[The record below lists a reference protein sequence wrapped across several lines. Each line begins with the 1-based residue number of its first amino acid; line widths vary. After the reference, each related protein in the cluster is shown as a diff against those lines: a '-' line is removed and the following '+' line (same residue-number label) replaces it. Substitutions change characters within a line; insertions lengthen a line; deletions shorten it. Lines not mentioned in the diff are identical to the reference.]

1 MPKKIEI
8 SHRTIIFTV
17 FFLLFL
23 WLLYFLRGVLVI
35 LFFSVILMAAFNPLV
50 DRLQR
55 WKIPRSLSIIVIY
68 LLIFCAFGFAVAGV
82 VPPLV
87 DQTQTLISR
96 FPSYLQSLRWTG
108 FDEKIIYNQLNQL
121 TEKLGVISGGVIKV
135 FVNIFQNL
143 INVVVLIIISFYLL
157 LQRKNLDQYLLKFL
171 GENGQKIGTRIV
183 DKIEKRLGGWVR
195 AIVLLMIIVGLL
207 DYIGL
212 RLLGIE
218 FALPLAIFA
227 GMMEIVP
234 TIGPFIATVL
244 AIIAGLTVSP
254 LTALAVGALFF
265 LVQQLE
271 NSLIVP
277 KLMEREIGL
286 NPVITIVALIAGIK
300 LGGVTGAVLAIP
312 VVLLIEIIFTE
323 VTASERFK
331 KI

>member
-23 WLLYFLRGVLVI
+23 WLLYFLRGVLI
-35 LFFSVILMAAFNPLV
+35 IFFFSVILMAAFNPLV

-55 WKIPRSLSIIVIY
+55 WRIPRALSIILIY
-68 LLIFCAFGFAVAGV
+68 ILIFGAFGFAIAGV
-82 VPPLV
+82 IPPLV
-87 DQTQTLISR
+87 DQTQSLVSR

-108 FDEKIIYNQLNQL
+108 FDENLLYNQLNQF
-121 TEKLGVISGGVIKV
+121 TEKLGVISGGVIKI
-135 FVNIFQNL
+135 FVNVFQNVVD
-143 INVVVLIIISFYLL
+143 VVVLIVISFYLL
-157 LQRKNLDQYLLKFL
+157 LQRKNLDQYLLRFL
-171 GENGQKIGTRIV
+171 GENGQKIGARIV

-227 GMMEIVP
+227 GMMEIIP

-277 KLMEREIGL
+277 KLMEKEVGM
-286 NPVITIVALIAGIK
+286 NPVITILALIAGIK
-300 LGGVTGAVLAIP
+300 LGGVMGAILAIP
-312 VVLLIEIIFTE
+312 IVLLIEIIFTE
-323 VTASERFK
+323 VTSSDRFK
-331 KI
+331 KV